1 MVVRAARN
9 AASSTTPAISLAALS
24 ASHGSSS
31 DGHAAMAMAMQVTAA
46 TSFIALLLLLFLTPF
61 LLLLPNQVPSA
72 GRRVSEMM
80 FCFLGP
86 SFYKKIS

>member
-31 DGHAAMAMAMQVTAA
+31 DGHAAMAMAMA
-46 TSFIALLLLLFLTPF
+46 TCLPDEMANGWEVRKLYPRFLHRRT
-61 LLLLPNQVPSA
+61 V
-72 GRRVSEMM
+72 GRAMGCASRATR
-80 FCFLGP
+80 
-86 SFYKKIS
+86 